1 MKLNIAITTKGRVL
15 ISSRL
20 SISLE
25 PLTIILYRAQ
35 KVFIMFFLLY
45 VFCFFKIINFN
56 VFIFNYDVL
65 YLASF
70 VFSIKVW
77 VLNNFTWFRSVFCL
91 RLALLPCYQH
101 FFHVRSADREEIYFC
116 FSPVTWY
123 ILSNLNSSPSPGSC
137 SIKSLAP

>member
-70 VFSIKVW
+70 VFSIKV
-77 VLNNFTWFRSVFCL
+77 
-91 RLALLPCYQH
+91 
-101 FFHVRSADREEIYFC
+101 
-116 FSPVTWY
+116 
-123 ILSNLNSSPSPGSC
+123 
-137 SIKSLAP
+137 